1 MAAVSDRIDLV
12 EDLDAVADEWERLAD
27 AADAGPFVRP
37 GWFDAWARAFGEGGR
52 PVALCLRRDARLAG
66 VVCLL
71 RGRGALRSPTNWH
84 SPAYGAV
91 ACDGDAARTLA
102 HAVVDRAPSILDV
115 SFLDP
120 ADAFA
125 AAVLDRAG
133 GERRR
138 VIARPV
144 LRSPYVDLDGDF
156 QSFEATLD
164 SKFKREANRRR
175 RKLGE
180 EGEVTV
186 AFEDGRE
193 ELARLLD
200 EGFATERSGWKAERG
215 TAIAQSAETD
225 RFYREVAAWAAQR
238 GWLQLGFLRLGG
250 RAIAFSYSI
259 VLGGTVYVVKVGFD
273 SELRRYAP
281 GTILTREAIERAYAQ
296 GMRCYDFLG
305 AEDRYKLDWTDDVRE
320 RIRVQAFG
328 RTGRGMAEFAAW
340 RYGRPAAKWAV
351 ATVKERAAR
360 RDRAA

>member
-1 MAAVSDRIDLV
+1 MAAVSDRIELV
-12 EDLDAVADEWERLAD
+12 ESIDAVAHEWERLAD
-27 AADAGPFVRP
+27 ATDAGPFVRP
-37 GWFDAWARAFGEGGR
+37 GWFQAWAHAFGDGDT
-52 PVALCLRRDARLAG
+52 PVALCLRRDAVL
-66 VVCLL
+66 CLV

-84 SPAYGAV
+84 SPAYGPV
-91 ACDGDAARTLA
+91 ACDGDAARALA
-102 HAVVDRAPSILDV
+102 GVVVEAAPSVLDV

-120 ADAFA
+120 GEPFA
-125 AAVLDRAG
+125 AAILDEARDS
-133 GERRR
+133 RRR

-156 QSFEATLD
+156 ESFEAKLD
-164 SKFKREANRRR
+164 SKFKREAKRRR

-186 AFEDGRE
+186 AFEDGRTD
-193 ELARLLD
+193 LDRLLD
-200 EGFATERSGWKAERG
+200 EGFAIERSGWKAERG

-225 RFYREVAAWAAQR
+225 RFYRDVAAWAAER
-238 GWLQLGFLRLGG
+238 GWLQLGFLRLDG
-250 RAIAFSYSI
+250 RAIAFSYSL
-259 VLGGTVYVVKVGFD
+259 VVAGTVYVVKVGFD

-281 GTILTREAIERAYAQ
+281 GTILTREAIERAYSQ
-296 GMRCYDFLG
+296 GLRGYDFLG

-340 RYGRPAAKWAV
+340 RYGRPAAKWAA
-351 ATVKERAAR
+351 ATVKERAGR